1 MSVPEPNSERAIL
14 LAEDEDTDAM
24 MFQLAL
30 KRSGLAFPVIV
41 ARDGQEAVDYLRH
54 PSDPQSNR
62 PLPGLIVL
70 DLKMPRMTGFEVLS
84 WLRLQP
90 DLRKIPAVVLS
101 SSSYPQDIQ
110 QATELG
116 AREYFIKPHS
126 LTELSRVLR
135 TATDRWLPRR
145 GQPTDNPQSDRP

>member
-1 MSVPEPNSERAIL
+1 MSNPEPKSQRPIL
-14 LAEDEDTDAM
+14 LAEDEDTDAI

-41 ARDGQEAVDYLRH
+41 ARDGQEAVDYLSARDPTRSRSDH
-54 PSDPQSNR
+54 PMPA
-62 PLPGLIVL
+62 LIVL

-84 WLRLQP
+84 WLRSQPGLQQ
-90 DLRKIPAVVLS
+90 IPAVVLS
-101 SSSYPQDIQ
+101 SSSYPRDIQ

-126 LTELSRVLR
+126 LAELSRVLQI
-135 TATDRWLPRR
+135 ATDRWLPSER
-145 GQPTDNPQSDRP
+145 GSL